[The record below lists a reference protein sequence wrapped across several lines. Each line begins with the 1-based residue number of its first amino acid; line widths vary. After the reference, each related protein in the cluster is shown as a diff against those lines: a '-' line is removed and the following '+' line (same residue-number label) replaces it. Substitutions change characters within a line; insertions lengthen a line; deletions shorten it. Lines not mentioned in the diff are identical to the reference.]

1 MKFRLRKRQRH
12 RATAREER
20 RTAFH
25 RSGATHRTAT
35 VHLRGSFQDV
45 PAAPWHRRGALTD
58 AAAETFY
65 TLPRETQKQILRAC
79 CDAREGI
86 GYSLGRTHINS
97 CDFSSES
104 CTCVQ
109 HGDTQLKSFSIAHD
123 LKCRIPFIKE
133 VLAAA
138 GNEFTIFAC
147 PWSPPAWMKDNHDM
161 LHGGELMPQFYD
173 SWANYYVKLI
183 KACEK
188 EGIPI
193 WGLTVQNEPM
203 AVPPR
208 ESCVFTASEKR
219 DSVKSHLGPIMA
231 KSGLEDKKILI
242 WDHNHRSMMYQR
254 AEVVLDDPEA
264 ARYVRRGGFSLV
276 HGRPFRECD
285 QLFHLR
291 RFAHHRV
298 SEQGRPDRGHRHER
312 VRQGPTVF
320 PVAGGR
326 GGVHQQSGSFHHDAR
341 DLNRPEPCAPSPLP
355 AVLA

>member
-1 MKFRLRKRQRH
+1 
-12 RATAREER
+12 
-20 RTAFH
+20 
-25 RSGATHRTAT
+25 
-35 VHLRGSFQDV
+35 
-45 PAAPWHRRGALTD
+45 LTD

-123 LKCRIPFIKE
+123 LKYRIPFIKE

-138 GNEFTIFAC
+138 GNEFSIFAC

-173 SWANYYVKLI
+173 SWANYYVKFI

-208 ESCVFTASEKR
+208 ESCVFTASEEC

-264 ARYVRRGGFSLV
+264 ARYVRGV
-276 HGRPFRECD
+276 A
-285 QLFHLR
+285 FHWCTGDHFENVISSSTSDDLLTTA
-291 RFAHHRV
+291 F
-298 SEQGRPDRGHRHER
+298 
-312 VRQGPTVF
+312 
-320 PVAGGR
+320 
-326 GGVHQQSGSFHHDAR
+326 
-341 DLNRPEPCAPSPLP
+341 LNRDGRIVVIVMNASAKAQPFFLWLAGRAAFTGSP
-355 AVLA
+355 AHSIMTLAI